1 MPNNNY
7 RKACFLKSV
16 CRLGQLPQDVG
27 IEIAFAG
34 RSNAGKSS
42 VLNVISDNAK
52 LARVSKMPGC
62 TRQINI
68 FTLSASR
75 RLADLPGYGY
85 ANVPLAVR
93 AHWGQILNRYFR
105 ERQALSGLVLVMD
118 IRRPMQFGDDQMLTW
133 CRRAELKTH
142 IVLNKADKLS
152 RRARLSRLRKIQ
164 GNIND
169 DFISVQLFSALKKTG
184 VEEARA
190 LLDRW
195 FEFD

>member
-1 MPNNNY
+1 M
-7 RKACFLKSV
+7 
-16 CRLGQLPQDVG
+16 
-27 IEIAFAG
+27 
-34 RSNAGKSS
+34 
-42 VLNVISDNAK
+42 
-52 LARVSKMPGC
+52 
-62 TRQINI
+62 
-68 FTLSASR
+68 
-75 RLADLPGYGY
+75 PGYGY